1 MLDPFEAQIEQ
12 VAQARH
18 CELQEATGRIEPA
31 IQEAWATTRR
41 QIDEA
46 NFDRRIAQTAFAQY
60 LVHNV
65 RNEVFRL
72 DEAPGDVETFLIP
85 NRRRTSHHVVVRF
98 RNFWITVS
106 AVKSR
111 KHRPRP
117 ARFRTDYARRQM
129 SFVVNQ
135 DNNDF
140 EALPPP
146 EAAEG
151 DVPTYI
157 QMLHGPTPGNRQ
169 THGFT
174 LIAFINRFGEYDP
187 APVEITE
194 FLDPEAQQVGEVPLE
209 LIGETIGIEIN

>member
-1 MLDPFEAQIEQ
+1 MPYIAYLFHLLIIPT
-12 VAQARH
+12 R
-18 CELQEATGRIEPA
+18 ATGNPEL
-31 IQEAWATTRR
+31 EAALPYQ
-41 QIDEA
+41 QIYLE
-46 NFDRRIAQTAFAQY
+46 TV

-85 NRRRTSHHVVVRF
+85 NRRRTSHHHVVRF